1 MEKEEVIFYFLVEAV
16 PGSFVSCHTVTLDL
30 QGLGDLDTRWRRAA
44 RPLLAS
50 SEQMSTVASD

>member
-1 MEKEEVIFYFLVEAV
+1 MIFYFLVEAV

-30 QGLGDLDTRWRRAA
+30 QGLGDLDTRWRRIAQ
-44 RPLLAS
+44 PLLAS